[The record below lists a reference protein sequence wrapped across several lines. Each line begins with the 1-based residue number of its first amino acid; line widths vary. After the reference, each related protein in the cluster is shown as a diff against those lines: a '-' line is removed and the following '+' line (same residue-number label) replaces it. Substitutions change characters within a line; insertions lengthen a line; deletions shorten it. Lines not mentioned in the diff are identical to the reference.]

1 MPLTFELAGDT
12 LQGLRSVALRGEINR
27 VEPAEPRDVVTLNVD
42 GYRIEHAVLSDRPE
56 WPVVLDGAQAS
67 VDLKAVIAGDV
78 VDGKVDSR
86 LSNVRFSAGDQKG
99 GGRMAGALAS
109 ALADVKALNLDAT
122 IKGTTQN
129 PDVRVTSDLDR
140 ILKDAVGKLVAE
152 QAARFEADLKV
163 AIAERVNGPLE
174 DLKKQLAGFGGLND
188 ELTSR
193 SDALSGILSG
203 DTLAPKGLKLPF

>member
-1 MPLTFELAGDT
+1 
-12 LQGLRSVALRGEINR
+12 
-27 VEPAEPRDVVTLNVD
+27 
-42 GYRIEHAVLSDRPE
+42 
-56 WPVVLDGAQAS
+56 
-67 VDLKAVIAGDV
+67 
-78 VDGKVDSR
+78 
-86 LSNVRFSAGDQKG
+86 
-99 GGRMAGALAS
+99 MAGALAS
-109 ALADVKALNLDAT
+109 ALADVKALNLEAT

-140 ILKDAVGKLVAE
+140 ILKDAVGKLVVE

-163 AIAERVNGPLE
+163 AIAERVNGPLA

-193 SDALSGILSG
+193 GDALSGILSG